1 LIFKL
6 KNFNKMKKVH
16 RLNVENKEVKN
27 EVQKLHKEQGI
38 VATFS
43 NEGITKNI
51 LADLESGYK
60 MFEALLQSS
69 SDNTVSRPIQYS
81 FADFVQERWG
91 FAKSENGTADSFY
104 HQLGIDPSQHTLA
117 SLYQAFP
124 EGDTRKWL
132 APAIIREAIRE
143 GIISD
148 PMYQELI
155 RANIGVDN
163 TSIQMPKILSSNSN
177 IKKVSEGETIPIG
190 TTKFGKKTVTL
201 NKYAYGIEVSYEV
214 LQFVPLNIIATYME
228 DTGNKFVRG
237 LNTSAIQT
245 LIAGDQSDGSE
256 SIGVIGVDSSGTLA
270 YKDLLRGWLRM
281 QLLGRRPSAM
291 LANEAM
297 SLEVL
302 ELAEFKNYI
311 QGQPRVNL
319 NIKTP
324 LPQTQN
330 HYLHSAAPANSIVL
344 LDTLQ
349 TMMQLTAMD
358 LMVESEK
365 IVSKQL
371 NGTYASM
378 ITGFTTL
385 QRDAR
390 LVIDKSKA
398 YSSFGLD
405 ALSWM
410 ATNDAV
416 TL

>member
-1 LIFKL
+1 
-6 KNFNKMKKVH
+6 MKKVH
-16 RLNVENKEVKN
+16 RLNVENKQVKD
-27 EVQKLHKEQGI
+27 EVQKLHKEQGV

-43 NEGITKNI
+43 NESLTKNI
-51 LADLESGYK
+51 AADLKSGFK
-60 MFEALLQSS
+60 MFEALLQSGAN
-69 SDNTVSRPIQYS
+69 NTVANPLQYS
-81 FADFVQERWG
+81 FADFVHERWG
-91 FAKSENGTADSFY
+91 FSKSENGSPDSFY

-117 SLYQAFP
+117 SLYQQFP
-124 EGDTRKWL
+124 EGETREWL

-155 RANIGVDN
+155 RANVGVN
-163 TSIQMPKILSSNSN
+163 STSVQMPKVLVSDSNV
-177 IKKVSEGETIPIG
+177 KEVSEGETIPIG
-190 TTKFGKKTVTL
+190 TTKFGKKTVNL
-201 NKYAYGIEVSYEV
+201 RKYAYGIEVSYEV

-228 DTGNKFVRG
+228 DTGNKFIRG
-237 LNTSAIQT
+237 LNTRAIKT
-245 LIAGDQSDGSE
+245 LIEGDQADASE
-256 SIGVIGVDSSGTLA
+256 SVGVIGVDTTNTLA

-291 LANEAM
+291 LANEVM

-302 ELAEFKNYI
+302 EMPEFKNYI
-311 QGQPRVNL
+311 QGQPRIGL

-330 HYLHSAAPANSIVL
+330 HYLHSAAPAKSIVL

-358 LMVESEK
+358 LMVESDR
-365 IVSKQL
+365 IVAKQL
-371 NGTYASM
+371 EGTYASM
-378 ITGFTTL
+378 ITGFSTL

-398 YSSFGLD
+398 FSSFNFGSLP
-405 ALSWM
+405 WM

-416 TL
+416 EL